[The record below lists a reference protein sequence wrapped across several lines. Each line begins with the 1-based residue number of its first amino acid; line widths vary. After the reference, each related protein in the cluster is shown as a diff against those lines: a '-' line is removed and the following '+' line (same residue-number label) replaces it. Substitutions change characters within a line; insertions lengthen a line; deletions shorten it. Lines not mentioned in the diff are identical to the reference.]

1 MWPAGA
7 SIIVGAGVAL
17 PLRRWPV
24 IGLVLG
30 SMVAWVVYAGGL
42 TWPPRSLATVAA
54 GVVVLTRLSRRPAV
68 WWGAMAIVASG
79 TIFTWTRPLATQ
91 VAVGAGIWMG
101 IVVLGEGLAA
111 RPTRGGWGVV
121 TVAGVVAAV
130 LLGLSGS
137 VRLSAEALLVTLPAV
152 GLWGRPL
159 DAAAGRA
166 VALVLGMAWT
176 QGVLFGDLGPWIC
189 VPLACLMALR
199 VGQSDDPHAGW
210 KATAAA
216 AAIGAVGAAPLV
228 VDWVRNPPF

>member
-1 MWPAGA
+1 MLSGGP
-7 SIIVGAGVAL
+7 SLVVGAGVAL

-24 IGLVLG
+24 LGLVLG
-30 SMVAWVVYAGGL
+30 ALVAWVVHAGGL

-54 GVVVLTRLSRRPAV
+54 SVVVLTRLSRRATV

-79 TIFTWTRPLATQ
+79 TVFTWTRPLATQ
-91 VAVGAGIWMG
+91 AAVGAGIWIGLVM
-101 IVVLGEGLAA
+101 LGEGLAA
-111 RPTRGGWGVV
+111 RPARGGWGVV

-137 VRLSAEALLVTLPAV
+137 VVLAVEALLVTLPAV

-166 VALVLGMAWT
+166 VALLLGMAWV
-176 QGVLFGDLGPWIC
+176 QGLLFSELGPWIC

-199 VGQSDDPHAGW
+199 IGQGDDRHAGW

-216 AAIGAVGAAPLV
+216 AAIGGVGAAPLV
-228 VDWVRNPPF
+228 VDWLRNPPF